1 MIMRKLSNCILF
13 NKHTINYFIV
23 ELGSIEHLQAVK
35 QGYEYRGPAYVA
47 NITEIDIMNKANEVF
62 IKNI

>member
-1 MIMRKLSNCILF
+1 MRKLSNCILF
-13 NKHTINYFIV
+13 NKHTINYLIV

-35 QGYEYRGPAYVA
+35 QGYKYRGPAYVA
-47 NITEIDIMNKANEVF
+47 NITEVDIMNKANEVV